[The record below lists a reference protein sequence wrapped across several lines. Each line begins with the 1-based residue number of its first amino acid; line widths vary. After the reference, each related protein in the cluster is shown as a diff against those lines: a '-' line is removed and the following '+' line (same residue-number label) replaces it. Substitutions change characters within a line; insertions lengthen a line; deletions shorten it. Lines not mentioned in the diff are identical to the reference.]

1 VMKKAIL
8 GIVIE
13 NSESVM
19 ANVKR
24 MDLYRSNGWKGMP
37 NVRKIAWYGMF
48 MSESRCVSETNPDRE
63 VLTLAGFV
71 V

>member
-19 ANVKR
+19 ANAKR
-24 MDLYRSNGWKGMP
+24 MDLYRSNGWRGMP
-37 NVRKIAWYGMF
+37 NVCKIAWYGMF
-48 MSESRCVSETNPDRE
+48 MSESPYVSD
-63 VLTLAGFV
+63 
-71 V
+71 